1 MMLLLLI
8 TAPKLHCFYFLHITL
23 CFFYSCFYP
32 HISVI
37 HMHIYHGMRARGN
50 STTHYV
56 CKIACVWERTVQQ
69 LPHRIQRREE
79 PRETILNAA
88 AVCLPTG
95 KLFRTLD
102 FVCTLH
108 WSIPYTAHAL
118 KLVHTC
124 VRHILNQLQ
133 VFRCCSAMLL
143 KNASYRYLKTHV
155 SRLLLKPS
163 FHVWHLARSS
173 SSTVSI
179 YRLAIRLNNFIKPVR
194 CKKCIVSQIWSGISM
209 LQMIPSK
216 CL

>member
-1 MMLLLLI
+1 MCEREQYNLW
-8 TAPKLHCFYFLHITL
+8 KQ
-23 CFFYSCFYP
+23 YS
-32 HISVI
+32 
-37 HMHIYHGMRARGN
+37 
-50 STTHYV
+50 
-56 CKIACVWERTVQQ
+56 KVQQ

-79 PRETILNAA
+79 PRETILIAA

-194 CKKCIVSQIWSGISM
+194 CKKCIVGQIWSGAYFPYLNAANDSLEMPVSRLTTSI
-209 LQMIPSK
+209 L
-216 CL
+216 CVCFFYCDFV